1 MQNDYSEMDRFELRM
16 RRFYYVHH
24 IKCCVTEKM
33 IISFFSKN
41 DFNARIAY
49 VELDVAFWIGFGFER
64 LGR

>member
-1 MQNDYSEMDRFELRM
+1 MLRNRKDDY
-16 RRFYYVHH
+16 
-24 IKCCVTEKM
+24 I
-33 IISFFSKN
+33 FFSKN